1 MKYEPLKGKVL
12 LWNQITGDIETTD
25 GKYFLET
32 KTEDAKFFRILL
44 KKDVKSAVQGL
55 LEEIGKMEK
64 FYENMR
70 EQHREDK
77 ELNHVFT
84 AKRDT
89 VSRIKNKIKKWFA
102 DVIDKKEER

>member
-32 KTEDAKFFRILL
+32 KTEDAKFFRIFL

-55 LEEIGKMEK
+55 LEEIEK
-64 FYENMR
+64 KQEEILVVHKYGEGFY
-70 EQHREDK
+70 DALK
-77 ELNHVFT
+77 FC
-84 AKRDT
+84 
-89 VSRIKNKIKKWFA
+89 KNLIKKWFA
-102 DVIDKKEER
+102 DVVEE

>member
-32 KTEDAKFFRILL
+32 KTEDAKFFRIFL

-55 LEEIGKMEK
+55 LEEIDKLPTETIYDKIAETRDGMAIAPFEFIKKMSVI
-64 FYENMR
+64 
-70 EQHREDK
+70 D
-77 ELNHVFT
+77 L
-84 AKRDT
+84 
-89 VSRIKNKIKKWFA
+89 IKKWFP
-102 DVIDKKEER
+102 DVAEGEE